1 MRTIKIVLL
10 IFLSSLFVVP
20 AGFAANE
27 DLQIAILTQ
36 EMALDV
42 AEHGIDV
49 LGKYAKAKNIAV
61 LEKVAEAGGEM
72 ADVAKRALKIFRA
85 YQKGIR
91 GNELEKMVV
100 SELGDYA
107 YGKLKSKVMGYIKS
121 KVTTFGELSAA
132 YDALG
137 TLHDTSYY
145 IVYIGMS
152 IGLDMLEPETANKL
166 ANSGFTRAVEK
177 IDDLRRRIMED
188 AAAGAEEI
196 TEWFLTET
204 EGSVLDKFASSVT
217 DATENVLEMAME
229 GARDIY
235 NRIFHRRDDQ
245 SQPPKDDNVTLVDD
259 SNTPEGDSVV
269 NGGGGEESDF
279 SPSDNSVAAGDV
291 PGTSGGSSPEGD
303 QVLYPAGDA
312 GIWYSDVGSG
322 ELPELGEVVNEF
334 ADRAAI
340 VGPNLPY
347 YRVLWLFSGESQTDS
362 ILGVISNIFSSKNE
376 GIFDELERT
385 FLDIAGVGD

>member
-36 EMALDV
+36 EMALDI
-42 AEHGIDV
+42 AEHGLDV

-61 LEKVAEAGGEM
+61 LEKVARAGGEM
-72 ADVAKRALKIFRA
+72 ADVAERALKILRA

-91 GNELEKMVV
+91 GTELEKMVV
-100 SELGDYA
+100 GELGDYA
-107 YGKLKSKVMGYIKS
+107 YGKFKSKVMGYIKS

-217 DATENVLEMAME
+217 DATENILEMAME
-229 GARDIY
+229 GALDLYDRM
-235 NRIFHRRDDQ
+235 FHRGDDQ

-279 SPSDNSVAAGDV
+279 SPSDNSVPAGDV
-291 PGTSGGSSPEGD
+291 SVASGDSSPEGD
-303 QVLYPAGDA
+303 QVHYPAEDA
-312 GIWYSDVGSG
+312 ETWYSDVGSG
-322 ELPELGEVVNEF
+322 GLPELGEVVNEF
-334 ADRAAI
+334 ADQAAI

-362 ILGVISNIFSSKNE
+362 ILGVISNLFSSENKIILE
-376 GIFDELERT
+376 ELERAFKT
-385 FLDIAGVGD
+385 IVGKGN

>member
-36 EMALDV
+36 EMALDI
-42 AEHGIDV
+42 AEHGLDV

-61 LEKVAEAGGEM
+61 LEKVARAGGEM
-72 ADVAKRALKIFRA
+72 ADVAERALKILRA

-91 GNELEKMVV
+91 GTELEKMVV
-100 SELGDYA
+100 GELGDYA
-107 YGKLKSKVMGYIKS
+107 YGKFKSKVMGYIKS

-204 EGSVLDKFASSVT
+204 EGSVLDKFVDSLCGSFSCTHSQDNRSSSC
-217 DATENVLEMAME
+217 
-229 GARDIY
+229 Y
-235 NRIFHRRDDQ
+235 
-245 SQPPKDDNVTLVDD
+245 
-259 SNTPEGDSVV
+259 
-269 NGGGGEESDF
+269 
-279 SPSDNSVAAGDV
+279 SVAAC
-291 PGTSGGSSPEGD
+291 E
-303 QVLYPAGDA
+303 YA
-312 GIWYSDVGSG
+312 
-322 ELPELGEVVNEF
+322 F
-334 ADRAAI
+334 
-340 VGPNLPY
+340 
-347 YRVLWLFSGESQTDS
+347 F
-362 ILGVISNIFSSKNE
+362 
-376 GIFDELERT
+376 
-385 FLDIAGVGD
+385 